1 MKRLLIPL
9 VVLLG
14 LLTAS
19 VAFAAEH
26 SLNEAFRG
34 IPWGTS
40 EGELGSKYGMVKQNL
55 GSVGNHIVMAEL
67 IDILGNPNTILLTKP
82 DDSLSMG
89 NVPVKLIQY
98 HTDNQGKFNKVI
110 MLIDNSYSSALIQLS
125 QQLLGSEALASPREY
140 MWDLGKVNVYIQA
153 KPAAISIS
161 QPFLVMSIVRKSDA
175 AIKNQ
180 GGGF

>member
-1 MKRLLIPL
+1 
-9 VVLLG
+9 
-14 LLTAS
+14 
-19 VAFAAEH
+19 
-26 SLNEAFRG
+26 
-34 IPWGTS
+34 
-40 EGELGSKYGMVKQNL
+40 
-55 GSVGNHIVMAEL
+55 
-67 IDILGNPNTILLTKP
+67 
-82 DDSLSMG
+82 
-89 NVPVKLIQY
+89 
-98 HTDNQGKFNKVI
+98 